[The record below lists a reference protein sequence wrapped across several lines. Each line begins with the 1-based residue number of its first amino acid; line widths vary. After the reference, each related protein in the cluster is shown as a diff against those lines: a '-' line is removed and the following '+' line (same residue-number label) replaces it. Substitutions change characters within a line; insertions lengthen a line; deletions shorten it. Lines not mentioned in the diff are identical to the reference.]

1 MVGTTRREEA
11 EALRDEIHQYL
22 STVERYN
29 ASNLPSLERYVELQ
43 VSENVYDLE
52 ANLAILKLY
61 QFFPQLYKAEI
72 ACWILLKAIANLPH
86 TDFVLC
92 KCLLGPGQLDDLN
105 IVRIT
110 YLANLLEQCQF
121 KHFWQEKNK
130 DQQLIS
136 EIKGF
141 DDSIRKFVCHVV
153 NITYQSL
160 DKIILKDLL
169 GNITEAELKSWMAK
183 YGWKEEHDTVYIAN
197 QEDLIKTKNITE
209 KITFETVS
217 VVMYPLTK

>member
-1 MVGTTRREEA
+1 MAGGNEEA
-11 EALRDEIHQYL
+11 ESLRAEVNQWL

-29 ASNLPSLERYVELQ
+29 ANNLPAFERYVELQ
-43 VSENVYDLE
+43 VSENLYDLE

-110 YLANLLEQCQF
+110 YLANLLELCQF
-121 KHFWQEKNK
+121 KSFWQEKTK
-130 DQQLIS
+130 DQNLIS
-136 EIKGF
+136 QIAGF

-153 NITYQSL
+153 NITYQSI
-160 DKIILKDLL
+160 DKAILKDLL
-169 GNITEAELKSWMAK
+169 GNITDAELKSWMAK
-183 YGWKEEHDTVYIAN
+183 NGWKEDHGTIYIAN
-197 QEDLIKTKNITE
+197 QEDIIKTKNITE
-209 KITFETVS
+209 KITFDTVS
-217 VVMYPLTK
+217 VVMYP

>member
-1 MVGTTRREEA
+1 MVGGHEEA
-11 EALRDEIHQYL
+11 ENLRTEVNQWL

-29 ASNLPSLERYVELQ
+29 ANNLPVFERYVELQ
-43 VSENVYDLE
+43 VSENLYDLE

-61 QFFPQLYKAEI
+61 QFFPTLYKAEI

-105 IVRIT
+105 IIRIT
-110 YLANLLEQCQF
+110 YLANLLELCQF
-121 KHFWQEKNK
+121 KSFWQEKNK
-130 DQQLIS
+130 DHNLIS
-136 EIKGF
+136 QIAGF

-153 NITYQSL
+153 NITYQSI
-160 DKIILKDLL
+160 DKAILKDLL
-169 GNITEAELKSWMAK
+169 GNITDAELKSWMAK
-183 YGWKEEHDTVYIAN
+183 NGWKEDHGTIYVAN
-197 QEDLIKTKNITE
+197 QEDIIKTKNITE

-217 VVMYPLTK
+217 VVMYP